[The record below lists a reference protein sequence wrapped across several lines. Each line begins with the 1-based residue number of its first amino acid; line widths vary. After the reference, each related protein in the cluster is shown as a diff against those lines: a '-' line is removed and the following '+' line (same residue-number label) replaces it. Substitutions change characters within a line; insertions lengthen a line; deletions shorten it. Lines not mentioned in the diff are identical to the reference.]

1 MSYAQLVWGIAGV
14 LVAFFALTLFFKV
27 YPQARLRRRLRKTRN
42 RIVSKTRGPNIKFSV
57 KPPKE

>member
-1 MSYAQLVWGIAGV
+1 MSYAQLIWGIVGV
-14 LVAFFALTLFFKV
+14 VAAVFAITIFFRF

-42 RIVSKTRGPNIKFSV
+42 RIVSKSRGPSIKFSV

>member
-1 MSYAQLVWGIAGV
+1 MSYAQLIWGMAGV
-14 LVAFFALTLFFKV
+14 IVAVFALTLFFKI

-42 RIVSKTRGPNIKFSV
+42 RIVSKSRGPSIKFSV